1 MAKHVRRLRVRHI
14 KIVYA
19 QCVQLTYIN
28 ICKGRPMRQYTQE
41 QQIPY
46 LRYTSTLNLYTLIG
60 SCMNKNVQMHLQ
72 IPQGLFPICEVT
84 RSLESGLEGN
94 ARIDAINPELGSDV
108 AFQDRS
114 KTVQDGPID
123 LGFLM
128 VLNGNQKLV

>member
-1 MAKHVRRLRVRHI
+1 MC
-14 KIVYA
+14 
-19 QCVQLTYIN
+19 QF
-28 ICKGRPMRQYTQE
+28 TQE

-84 RSLESGLEGN
+84 RSQESGLEGN

-114 KTVQDGPID
+114 KTGQDGPID

-128 VLNGNQKLV
+128 VLNGNQKLVSRYRLKCKFFAPESADRFIVAILFVLLAVA